1 MLSFNFRDVSLSKHI
16 SIEIVIGMLLKQTN

>member
-1 MLSFNFRDVSLSKHI
+1 MFSFNFRVVSLRKHI